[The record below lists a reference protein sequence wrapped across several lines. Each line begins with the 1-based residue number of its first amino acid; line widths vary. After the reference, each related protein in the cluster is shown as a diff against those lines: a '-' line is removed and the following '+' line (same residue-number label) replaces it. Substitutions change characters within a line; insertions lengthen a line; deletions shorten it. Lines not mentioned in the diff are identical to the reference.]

1 MKIKIF
7 FIAAAVTLSSVSAFA
22 QDGKTEKKTK
32 PAKAAQ
38 PMNVVKINLTALVLK
53 NYSFQ
58 YERILNRKFS
68 AAIGFRTMPLGK
80 LPLMSTIEKIVG
92 DDDPET
98 KDQIGNFNFG
108 NTAFKAELR
117 FYAGKKGY
125 GRGFYLAPFYQNATY
140 KGNGLKFTYE
150 NNANVKSTISL
161 GGEIKSNTFGLLIGV
176 QKYLGKHISLDL
188 WIIGPHYGNGKG
200 DFTGTSTVPL
210 TTDEQND
217 LRQELEDF
225 DLPFGTKKVT
235 VNANGA
241 NVKLDGPFGGV
252 RSGVTIGVRF

>member
-7 FIAAAVTLSSVSAFA
+7 FIAAALTLCTVAVFA
-22 QDGKTEKKTK
+22 QDEKAEKKEK
-32 PAKAAQ
+32 SEQ
-38 PMNVVKINLTALVLK
+38 PMNIVKVNLTALVLK

-68 AAIGFRTMPLGK
+68 AAIGFRTMPTGK

-92 DDDPET
+92 DSDPET
-98 KDQIGNFNFG
+98 KDQIANFNFG

-150 NNANVKSTISL
+150 NNANVSSTISL
-161 GGEIKSNTFGLLIGV
+161 AGEIKSNTFGLLMGV

-188 WIIGPHYGNGKG
+188 WILGPHYGNGKG

-210 TTDEQND
+210 TSTEQAD
-217 LRQELEDF
+217 LKQELEDF
-225 DLPFGTKKVT
+225 DMPFRKKKITVT
-235 VNANGA
+235 ANGA
-241 NVKLDGPFGGV
+241 NVKLDGPFGGL
-252 RSGVTIGVRF
+252 RSGITIGVRF